1 MSNTIQ
7 ANYGAKGIA
16 LSAERHKTKGLRAS
30 SFLDAAGQTEK
41 KAAEMPSASR
51 NSGAGEE
58 FLPAKLM
65 MELRS
70 AGQVQTEGTAATGST
85 SLETMLKTKYPNLVY
100 HVFDASSSYWKKS
113 CWQRSRI

>member
-65 MELRS
+65 MEQEICLEEFLGVAYDDQRNGIS
-70 AGQVQTEGTAATGST
+70 YGAGWVNTG
-85 SLETMLKTKYPNLVY
+85 
-100 HVFDASSSYWKKS
+100 
-113 CWQRSRI
+113 R